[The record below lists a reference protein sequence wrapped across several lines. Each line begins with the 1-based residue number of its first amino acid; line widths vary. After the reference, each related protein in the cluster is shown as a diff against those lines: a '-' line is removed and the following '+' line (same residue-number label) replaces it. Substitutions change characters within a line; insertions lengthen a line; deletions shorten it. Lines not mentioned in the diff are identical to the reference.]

1 MSFTDFFRGRG
12 FFHPP
17 RPRLLE
23 DGLAERAFG
32 MKSAVSP
39 AMRQGL
45 ELWYAL
51 YVNDPP
57 WRRGDARLKPSGLP
71 GAIGRELARAVL
83 AEFHMQ
89 LEGGERAAYLNRE
102 LAPALRELNR
112 AVELGLCLGSAALRP
127 CLEEGRLTVDI
138 CPAGSFS
145 PLAFDGSGRPTAGVF
160 RETAERDGE
169 RYTRL
174 EYQGFEYGPEGE
186 RVYVIRNRAYTGD
199 GGRELPLSC
208 LPRWAGLEPEV
219 RIEQLE
225 RPLFAVFKNPAANHI
240 DPASP
245 LGVSVYGGEPTV
257 ELLRQAEEQWYL
269 LRWEYLSG
277 KRKIYSDGAVPDPR
291 QFDDELFIR
300 GRFTADGNL
309 FETFSPELRDE
320 ALYRGYQRIL
330 QRIEYNVGLSFGT
343 ISDPQSVEKTATEI
357 LAAKNRQ
364 RLTVRAI
371 QNRLEATL
379 EDLVYAMD
387 ALCDL
392 YGLAPVGDYSLSL
405 NWGDGV
411 LDDPETVRQDKALD
425 LQELAAG
432 VLSPWEYRVK
442 WYKETPEKAKAA
454 TGERKDNGN

>member
-1 MSFTDFFRGRG
+1 MSFTDFFRG
-12 FFHPP
+12 FFH
-17 RPRLLE
+17 RPGPGPGPE
-23 DGLAERAFG
+23 GLAERAFG
-32 MKSAVSP
+32 VKSAVPP

-51 YVNDPP
+51 YVDDPP
-57 WRRGDARLKPSGLP
+57 WRREDPRLKPSGLP
-71 GAIGRELARAVL
+71 GAIGRELARAAL

-89 LEGGERAAYLNRE
+89 LEGGERAAYLAGE

-112 AVELGLCLGSAALRP
+112 ALEWGLCLGTAALRP
-127 CLEEGRLTVDI
+127 CLEEGRLTVEI
-138 CPAGSFS
+138 CSAAAFS
-145 PLAFDGSGRPTAGVF
+145 PLAFDGSGRPVAGVF
-160 RETAERDGE
+160 RETAERDGQ

-174 EYQGFEYGPEGE
+174 EYQGFETDAGGT
-186 RVYVIRNRAYTGD
+186 RVYVIRNKAYAGD

-219 RIEQLE
+219 RIEGLE

-277 KRKIYSDGAVPDPR
+277 KRRIYSDGAALDPR
-291 QFDDELFIR
+291 QLDDELFAR

-309 FETFSPELRDE
+309 FEAFSPELRDE

-343 ISDPQSVEKTATEI
+343 LSDPQTVEKTATEI

-364 RLTVRAI
+364 RLTVKAI
-371 QNRLEATL
+371 QNRLEAAL

-392 YGLAPVGDYSLSL
+392 YGLAPAGEVRPVFS
-405 NWGDGV
+405 WGDGV
-411 LDDPETVRQDKALD
+411 LDDPETVRKDKAQD

-442 WYKETPEKAKAA
+442 WYKETPEQAKAA
-454 TGERKDNGN
+454 AGERREHGN